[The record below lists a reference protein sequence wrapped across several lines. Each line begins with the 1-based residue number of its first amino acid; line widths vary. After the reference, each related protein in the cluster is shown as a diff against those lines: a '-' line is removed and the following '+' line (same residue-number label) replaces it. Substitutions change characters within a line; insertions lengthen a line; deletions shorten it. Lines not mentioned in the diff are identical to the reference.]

1 VGLGPALSRLLRS
14 VSETAGPALCA
25 AASMIIGWPKS
36 AILLRR
42 LDNAFPIAVEQ
53 WPTPKIIQT
62 KRPCAVPTYDDSAGA

>member
-1 VGLGPALSRLLRS
+1 
-14 VSETAGPALCA
+14 
-25 AASMIIGWPKS
+25 MIIGWPKS